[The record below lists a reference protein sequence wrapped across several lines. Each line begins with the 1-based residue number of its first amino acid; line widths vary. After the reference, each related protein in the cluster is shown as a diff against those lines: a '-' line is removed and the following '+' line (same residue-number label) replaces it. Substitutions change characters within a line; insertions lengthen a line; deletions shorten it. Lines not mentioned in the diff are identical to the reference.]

1 MLSVPHLIIIFLVAL
16 VVLGPEKLPEVART
30 LGKVMSEFRKVTT
43 DFRSTLENEMNEIDR
58 QAREKERL
66 AREAAASV
74 PAPPVAALPEAVPAT
89 ASVAVAQEP
98 AETATEAPRA
108 VTDAETVSLATA
120 EAPLETA
127 VEKHVEAASGPA
139 AEEPAP
145 NGESH
150 PA

>member
-66 AREAAASV
+66 MRDAAAREAATP
-74 PAPPVAALPEAVPAT
+74 PAAPALPA
-89 ASVAVAQEP
+89 ASEP
-98 AETATEAPRA
+98 ES
-108 VTDAETVSLATA
+108 TVTA
-120 EAPLETA
+120 EGPAETA

-139 AEEPAP
+139 AEPAP